1 VTRMIDVRSH
11 ALDHRHTIVSTSAQ
25 LRRAPG
31 VSTIGRRLK
40 AAGAAMG
47 AAVIL
52 GMGAFSVTAT
62 DSAAIATGP
71 EIVGQTITQTPPPR
85 EPQTAFARPTMT
97 APRFGGWCLIC
108 SSNAAVLPE
117 RDATAQGPAA
127 R

>member
-1 VTRMIDVRSH
+1 M
-11 ALDHRHTIVSTSAQ
+11 VSTSEQ
-25 LRRAPG
+25 LRRPG
-31 VSTIGRRLK
+31 RVSTIGRRLK

-52 GMGAFSVTAT
+52 GMGALSVTVT

-71 EIVGQTITQTPPPR
+71 IIAGQTVTQTPPPR
-85 EPQTAFARPTMT
+85 EPETPVARPAMT

-108 SSNAAVLPE
+108 SSNAADLNVPAPG
-117 RDATAQGPAA
+117 ATAQGPNA

>member
-1 VTRMIDVRSH
+1 
-11 ALDHRHTIVSTSAQ
+11 VSTSEQ
-25 LRRAPG
+25 LRRPRR

-52 GMGAFSVTAT
+52 GMGALSVTVT
-62 DSAAIATGP
+62 DSAAAAAAPIIA
-71 EIVGQTITQTPPPR
+71 GQTVTQTPPPP
-85 EPQTAFARPTMT
+85 EPETPLARPPMT

-108 SSNAAVLPE
+108 SSNAAVLPGPQ
-117 RDATAQGPAA
+117 RPDATAQGPNA